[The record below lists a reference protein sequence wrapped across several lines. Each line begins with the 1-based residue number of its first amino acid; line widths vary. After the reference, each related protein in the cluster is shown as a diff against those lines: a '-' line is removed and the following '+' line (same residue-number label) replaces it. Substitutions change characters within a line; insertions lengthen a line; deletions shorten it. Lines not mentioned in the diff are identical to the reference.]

1 MRRVG
6 GALIGLALT
15 VMTAAPVAAQHWP
28 GYGDYGYGSGFDYQR
43 NVYSYPRMAG
53 TVTTAMPQ
61 DSLAIYGG
69 YMPNTY
75 YSGAAYLPERSLAFN
90 SGQAYCQTAGS
101 FLYCADIEGGMA
113 SLLSA
118 GRNSEELRA
127 AIGSLPLRQGS
138 QSVFSGVLA
147 TRAVGS
153 TASLVGTL
161 SSPDGSELPVNCSG
175 PLSTN
180 TSRLSCR

>member
-6 GALIGLALT
+6 GALVGLALAF
-15 VMTAAPVAAQHWP
+15 MAAAPAAAQQHWP
-28 GYGDYGYGSGFDYQR
+28 GYGAYGYGSGFDYQR

-53 TVTTAMPQ
+53 TVSTALPD
-61 DSLAIYGG
+61 DSLALYGS

-75 YSGAAYLPERSLAFN
+75 YSGAAYVPERATTFV

-118 GRNSEELRA
+118 GRDNEERR
-127 AIGSLPLRQGS
+127 AIGNLPLRQGS
-138 QSVFSGVLA
+138 PSVFSGVLA
-147 TRAVGS
+147 TRTVGN
-153 TASLVGTL
+153 TTSLVGTL
-161 SSPDGSELPVNCSG
+161 NGGDGEEMAVNCSG
-175 PLSTN
+175 PLGQASA
-180 TSRLSCR
+180 RLTCR